1 MAGNKLR
8 ELLSGGVVYPEN
20 GVRFEIG
27 LNKPTGNKTIMIQ

>member
-1 MAGNKLR
+1 MAGNKFR

-27 LNKPTGNKTIMIQ
+27 LNKPMGNKTIMIQ